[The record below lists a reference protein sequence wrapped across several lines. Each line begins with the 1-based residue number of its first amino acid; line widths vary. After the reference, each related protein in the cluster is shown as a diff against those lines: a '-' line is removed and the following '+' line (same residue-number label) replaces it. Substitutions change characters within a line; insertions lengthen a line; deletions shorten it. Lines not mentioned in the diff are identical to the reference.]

1 MLRGQRLDGRPPHRR
16 DVGLV
21 FQTYA
26 LFPHLTVFDN
36 IAFGLRLRKVSKAE
50 IERRVGQMLE
60 LVDLPNL
67 AARYPAQLSGGQ
79 QQRVAIARSLVL
91 EPSLLLFDEP
101 LSNLDLKLR
110 IQMRYELR
118 DLQKRLGK
126 TAVYVTH
133 DQTEAL
139 ALSDRIAVLS
149 QGRIEQIGTPSEI
162 YEWPASAFVADFI
175 GSSNLLKACAAPARA
190 RRGETASARVDQE
203 QQGDARH
210 RPGRRDRPGHRS
222 RGHPR
227 PAAVGRTMERGRHF
241 PYWAVFVGPYGAYLL
256 VFLVLPFLNVALLS
270 VYLHSPTKI
279 AIAEFTATNYAKLWE
294 VYYATL
300 FLRTL
305 RLALVVTVV
314 CAVLGY
320 PVAYFLARS
329 TSRIMTLGLFL
340 LIMPLLV
347 STVIRVFGWLVILGS
362 EGLVNQ
368 GLRLLGAR
376 ESVRLLY
383 TEGAVIV
390 GLVQQTM
397 PFMVL
402 PIMAAIER
410 ISPSLEEAA
419 RNLGANW
426 GQMFVRTI
434 LPLSMPGLVS
444 GSLLVFSVSM
454 SAFVTP
460 ALMGGRRERMVGQQ
474 IYEEVLTA
482 YNWPGAASLTIVL
495 AVLMLAL
502 VCLALWAAGRRARLE
517 IAAR

>member
-1 MLRGQRLDGRPPHRR
+1 MKRGPH
-16 DVGLV
+16 
-21 FQTYA
+21 
-26 LFPHLTVFDN
+26 
-36 IAFGLRLRKVSKAE
+36 
-50 IERRVGQMLE
+50 
-60 LVDLPNL
+60 
-67 AARYPAQLSGGQ
+67 
-79 QQRVAIARSLVL
+79 
-91 EPSLLLFDEP
+91 
-101 LSNLDLKLR
+101 
-110 IQMRYELR
+110 
-118 DLQKRLGK
+118 
-126 TAVYVTH
+126 
-133 DQTEAL
+133 
-139 ALSDRIAVLS
+139 
-149 QGRIEQIGTPSEI
+149 
-162 YEWPASAFVADFI
+162 
-175 GSSNLLKACAAPARA
+175 
-190 RRGETASARVDQE
+190 
-203 QQGDARH
+203 
-210 RPGRRDRPGHRS
+210 S
-222 RGHPR
+222 R
-227 PAAVGRTMERGRHF
+227 
-241 PYWAVFVGPYGAYLL
+241 YWALFVGPYGAYLL
-256 VFLVLPFLNVALLS
+256 VFLVLPFVNVALLS

-279 AIAEFTATNYAKLWE
+279 AVEEFTATNYAKLWE

-305 RLALVVTVV
+305 RLSLVVTVV

-329 TSRIMTLGLFL
+329 TSRIMALGLFL

-347 STVIRVFGWLVILGS
+347 STVIRVFGWVVILGS

-376 ESVRLLY
+376 EGMRLLH
-383 TEGAVIV
+383 TEGAVII
-390 GLVQQTM
+390 GLTQQTM

-419 RNLGANW
+419 RNLGATW

-460 ALMGGRRERMVGQQ
+460 SLMGGRRERMVGQQ

-495 AVLMLAL
+495 SVLMLGL
-502 VCLALWAAGRRARLE
+502 VSLALWATGRRARLE
-517 IAAR
+517 ISR

>member
-1 MLRGQRLDGRPPHRR
+1 MQRGPH
-16 DVGLV
+16 
-21 FQTYA
+21 
-26 LFPHLTVFDN
+26 
-36 IAFGLRLRKVSKAE
+36 
-50 IERRVGQMLE
+50 
-60 LVDLPNL
+60 
-67 AARYPAQLSGGQ
+67 
-79 QQRVAIARSLVL
+79 
-91 EPSLLLFDEP
+91 
-101 LSNLDLKLR
+101 
-110 IQMRYELR
+110 
-118 DLQKRLGK
+118 
-126 TAVYVTH
+126 
-133 DQTEAL
+133 
-139 ALSDRIAVLS
+139 
-149 QGRIEQIGTPSEI
+149 
-162 YEWPASAFVADFI
+162 
-175 GSSNLLKACAAPARA
+175 
-190 RRGETASARVDQE
+190 
-203 QQGDARH
+203 
-210 RPGRRDRPGHRS
+210 S
-222 RGHPR
+222 R
-227 PAAVGRTMERGRHF
+227 
-241 PYWAVFVGPYGAYLL
+241 YWALFVGPYGAYLL
-256 VFLVLPFLNVALLS
+256 VFLVLPFVNVALLS

-279 AIAEFTATNYAKLWE
+279 AVEEFTATNYAKLWE

-305 RLALVVTVV
+305 RLSLVVTVV

-376 ESVRLLY
+376 EGVRLLH
-383 TEGAVIV
+383 TEGAVII
-390 GLVQQTM
+390 GLAQQTM

-419 RNLGANW
+419 RNLGATW

-460 ALMGGRRERMVGQQ
+460 SLMGGRRERMVGQQ

-482 YNWPGAASLTIVL
+482 YDWPGAASLTIVL
-495 AVLMLAL
+495 SVLMLAL
-502 VCLALWAAGRRARLE
+502 VSLALWATGRRARLE
-517 IAAR
+517 MARR

>member
-1 MLRGQRLDGRPPHRR
+1 
-16 DVGLV
+16 
-21 FQTYA
+21 
-26 LFPHLTVFDN
+26 
-36 IAFGLRLRKVSKAE
+36 
-50 IERRVGQMLE
+50 
-60 LVDLPNL
+60 
-67 AARYPAQLSGGQ
+67 
-79 QQRVAIARSLVL
+79 
-91 EPSLLLFDEP
+91 
-101 LSNLDLKLR
+101 
-110 IQMRYELR
+110 
-118 DLQKRLGK
+118 
-126 TAVYVTH
+126 
-133 DQTEAL
+133 
-139 ALSDRIAVLS
+139 
-149 QGRIEQIGTPSEI
+149 
-162 YEWPASAFVADFI
+162 
-175 GSSNLLKACAAPARA
+175 
-190 RRGETASARVDQE
+190 
-203 QQGDARH
+203 
-210 RPGRRDRPGHRS
+210 
-222 RGHPR
+222 
-227 PAAVGRTMERGRHF
+227 MERGPHSR
-241 PYWAVFVGPYGAYLL
+241 YWALFVGPYGAYLL
-256 VFLVLPFLNVALLS
+256 VFLVLPFVNVALLS

-279 AIAEFTATNYAKLWE
+279 AVEEFTATNYAKLWE

-305 RLALVVTVV
+305 RLSLVVTVV

-329 TSRIMTLGLFL
+329 TSRMMTLGLFL

-376 ESVRLLY
+376 ESVRLLH
-383 TEGAVIV
+383 TEGAVII
-390 GLVQQTM
+390 GLAQQTM

-434 LPLSMPGLVS
+434 LPLSMPGLLS

-495 AVLMLAL
+495 SVLMVGL
-502 VCLALWAAGRRARLE
+502 VCLALWATGRRARLE
-517 IAAR
+517 ISR

>member
-1 MLRGQRLDGRPPHRR
+1 MG
-16 DVGLV
+16 
-21 FQTYA
+21 
-26 LFPHLTVFDN
+26 
-36 IAFGLRLRKVSKAE
+36 
-50 IERRVGQMLE
+50 
-60 LVDLPNL
+60 
-67 AARYPAQLSGGQ
+67 
-79 QQRVAIARSLVL
+79 
-91 EPSLLLFDEP
+91 
-101 LSNLDLKLR
+101 
-110 IQMRYELR
+110 
-118 DLQKRLGK
+118 
-126 TAVYVTH
+126 
-133 DQTEAL
+133 
-139 ALSDRIAVLS
+139 
-149 QGRIEQIGTPSEI
+149 
-162 YEWPASAFVADFI
+162 
-175 GSSNLLKACAAPARA
+175 
-190 RRGETASARVDQE
+190 
-203 QQGDARH
+203 
-210 RPGRRDRPGHRS
+210 
-222 RGHPR
+222 
-227 PAAVGRTMERGRHF
+227 RGRHS
-241 PYWAVFVGPYGAYLL
+241 PYWALFVGPYGVYLL
-256 VFLVLPFLNVALLS
+256 VFLVLPFVNVALLS

-279 AIAEFTATNYAKLWE
+279 AIAEFTGTNYAKLWE

-305 RLALVVTVV
+305 RLSLVVTLV

-368 GLRLLGAR
+368 GLRLLGAQ

-383 TEGAVIV
+383 TEGAVIL
-390 GLVQQTM
+390 GLAQQTM

-419 RNLGANW
+419 QNLGASW
-426 GQMFVRTI
+426 GQMFARTI

-460 ALMGGRRERMVGQQ
+460 ALMGGRRVRMVGQQ

-482 YNWPGAASLTIVL
+482 YDWPGAASLTIVL
-495 AVLMLAL
+495 SVLMLAF
-502 VCLALWAAGRRARLE
+502 VCLALWATGRKARLE
-517 IAAR
+517 MAR

>member
-1 MLRGQRLDGRPPHRR
+1 
-16 DVGLV
+16 
-21 FQTYA
+21 
-26 LFPHLTVFDN
+26 
-36 IAFGLRLRKVSKAE
+36 
-50 IERRVGQMLE
+50 
-60 LVDLPNL
+60 
-67 AARYPAQLSGGQ
+67 
-79 QQRVAIARSLVL
+79 
-91 EPSLLLFDEP
+91 
-101 LSNLDLKLR
+101 
-110 IQMRYELR
+110 
-118 DLQKRLGK
+118 
-126 TAVYVTH
+126 
-133 DQTEAL
+133 
-139 ALSDRIAVLS
+139 
-149 QGRIEQIGTPSEI
+149 
-162 YEWPASAFVADFI
+162 
-175 GSSNLLKACAAPARA
+175 
-190 RRGETASARVDQE
+190 
-203 QQGDARH
+203 
-210 RPGRRDRPGHRS
+210 
-222 RGHPR
+222 
-227 PAAVGRTMERGRHF
+227 MERGPHSR
-241 PYWAVFVGPYGAYLL
+241 YWALFVGPYTAYLL
-256 VFLVLPFLNVALLS
+256 VFLVLPFVNVALLS

-279 AIAEFTATNYAKLWE
+279 AVEEFTATNYAKLWE

-305 RLALVVTVV
+305 RLSLVVTVV

-329 TSRIMTLGLFL
+329 TSRMMTLGLFL

-376 ESVRLLY
+376 ESVRLLH
-383 TEGAVIV
+383 TEGAVII
-390 GLVQQTM
+390 GLAQQTM

-434 LPLSMPGLVS
+434 LPLSMPGLLS

-495 AVLMLAL
+495 SVLMVGL
-502 VCLALWAAGRRARLE
+502 VCLALWATGRRARLE
-517 IAAR
+517 ISR

>member
-1 MLRGQRLDGRPPHRR
+1 MKRGPH
-16 DVGLV
+16 
-21 FQTYA
+21 
-26 LFPHLTVFDN
+26 
-36 IAFGLRLRKVSKAE
+36 
-50 IERRVGQMLE
+50 
-60 LVDLPNL
+60 
-67 AARYPAQLSGGQ
+67 
-79 QQRVAIARSLVL
+79 
-91 EPSLLLFDEP
+91 
-101 LSNLDLKLR
+101 
-110 IQMRYELR
+110 
-118 DLQKRLGK
+118 
-126 TAVYVTH
+126 
-133 DQTEAL
+133 
-139 ALSDRIAVLS
+139 
-149 QGRIEQIGTPSEI
+149 
-162 YEWPASAFVADFI
+162 
-175 GSSNLLKACAAPARA
+175 
-190 RRGETASARVDQE
+190 
-203 QQGDARH
+203 
-210 RPGRRDRPGHRS
+210 S
-222 RGHPR
+222 R
-227 PAAVGRTMERGRHF
+227 
-241 PYWAVFVGPYGAYLL
+241 YWALFVGPYGAYLL
-256 VFLVLPFLNVALLS
+256 VFLVLPFVNVALLS

-279 AIAEFTATNYAKLWE
+279 AVEEFTATNYAKLWE

-305 RLALVVTVV
+305 RLSLIVTVV

-329 TSRIMTLGLFL
+329 SPRIMTLGLFL

-376 ESVRLLY
+376 EGVRLLH
-383 TEGAVIV
+383 TEGAVII

-402 PIMAAIER
+402 PIMTAIER

-419 RNLGANW
+419 RNLGATW

-495 AVLMLAL
+495 SVFMLG
-502 VCLALWAAGRRARLE
+502 VVGLALWATRRRARLE
-517 IAAR
+517 ILR

>member
-1 MLRGQRLDGRPPHRR
+1 MTR
-16 DVGLV
+16 
-21 FQTYA
+21 A
-26 LFPHLTVFDN
+26 
-36 IAFGLRLRKVSKAE
+36 S
-50 IERRVGQMLE
+50 
-60 LVDLPNL
+60 
-67 AARYPAQLSGGQ
+67 
-79 QQRVAIARSLVL
+79 RS
-91 EPSLLLFDEP
+91 
-101 LSNLDLKLR
+101 
-110 IQMRYELR
+110 
-118 DLQKRLGK
+118 
-126 TAVYVTH
+126 
-133 DQTEAL
+133 
-139 ALSDRIAVLS
+139 
-149 QGRIEQIGTPSEI
+149 
-162 YEWPASAFVADFI
+162 
-175 GSSNLLKACAAPARA
+175 
-190 RRGETASARVDQE
+190 
-203 QQGDARH
+203 
-210 RPGRRDRPGHRS
+210 
-222 RGHPR
+222 
-227 PAAVGRTMERGRHF
+227 

-279 AIAEFTATNYAKLWE
+279 AVAEFTAINYAKLWD

-305 RLALVVTVV
+305 RLSLVVTVV

-376 ESVRLLY
+376 ESVRLLH
-383 TEGAVIV
+383 TEGAVV
-390 GLVQQTM
+390 LGLAQQTL

-495 AVLMLAL
+495 SALMLGL
-502 VCLALWAAGRRARLE
+502 VGLALWATGRRARLE
-517 IAAR
+517 VSR

>member
-1 MLRGQRLDGRPPHRR
+1 
-16 DVGLV
+16 
-21 FQTYA
+21 
-26 LFPHLTVFDN
+26 
-36 IAFGLRLRKVSKAE
+36 
-50 IERRVGQMLE
+50 
-60 LVDLPNL
+60 
-67 AARYPAQLSGGQ
+67 
-79 QQRVAIARSLVL
+79 
-91 EPSLLLFDEP
+91 
-101 LSNLDLKLR
+101 
-110 IQMRYELR
+110 
-118 DLQKRLGK
+118 
-126 TAVYVTH
+126 
-133 DQTEAL
+133 
-139 ALSDRIAVLS
+139 
-149 QGRIEQIGTPSEI
+149 
-162 YEWPASAFVADFI
+162 
-175 GSSNLLKACAAPARA
+175 
-190 RRGETASARVDQE
+190 
-203 QQGDARH
+203 
-210 RPGRRDRPGHRS
+210 
-222 RGHPR
+222 
-227 PAAVGRTMERGRHF
+227 MERGPHSR
-241 PYWAVFVGPYGAYLL
+241 YWALFVGPYAAYLL
-256 VFLVLPFLNVALLS
+256 VFLVLPFVNVALLS

-279 AIAEFTATNYAKLWE
+279 AVEEFTATNYAKLWE

-305 RLALVVTVV
+305 RLSLVVTVV

-329 TSRIMTLGLFL
+329 TSRMMTLGLFL

-376 ESVRLLY
+376 ESVRLLH
-383 TEGAVIV
+383 TEGAVII
-390 GLVQQTM
+390 GLAQQTM

-434 LPLSMPGLVS
+434 LPLSMPGLLS

-495 AVLMLAL
+495 SVLMVGL
-502 VCLALWAAGRRARLE
+502 VCLALWATGRRARLE
-517 IAAR
+517 ISR

>member
-1 MLRGQRLDGRPPHRR
+1 MQRGPH
-16 DVGLV
+16 
-21 FQTYA
+21 
-26 LFPHLTVFDN
+26 
-36 IAFGLRLRKVSKAE
+36 
-50 IERRVGQMLE
+50 
-60 LVDLPNL
+60 
-67 AARYPAQLSGGQ
+67 
-79 QQRVAIARSLVL
+79 
-91 EPSLLLFDEP
+91 
-101 LSNLDLKLR
+101 
-110 IQMRYELR
+110 
-118 DLQKRLGK
+118 
-126 TAVYVTH
+126 
-133 DQTEAL
+133 
-139 ALSDRIAVLS
+139 
-149 QGRIEQIGTPSEI
+149 
-162 YEWPASAFVADFI
+162 
-175 GSSNLLKACAAPARA
+175 
-190 RRGETASARVDQE
+190 
-203 QQGDARH
+203 
-210 RPGRRDRPGHRS
+210 S
-222 RGHPR
+222 R
-227 PAAVGRTMERGRHF
+227 
-241 PYWAVFVGPYGAYLL
+241 YWALFVGPYGAYLL
-256 VFLVLPFLNVALLS
+256 VFLVLPFVNVALLS

-279 AIAEFTATNYAKLWE
+279 AVEEFTATNYAKLWE

-305 RLALVVTVV
+305 RLSLVVTVV

-376 ESVRLLY
+376 EGVRLLH
-383 TEGAVIV
+383 TEGAVII
-390 GLVQQTM
+390 GLAQQTM

-419 RNLGANW
+419 RNLGATW

-482 YNWPGAASLTIVL
+482 YNWPGAASLTIVFS
-495 AVLMLAL
+495 VSMLGL
-502 VCLALWAAGRRARLE
+502 VCLALWATGRRTRLE
-517 IAAR
+517 ISR

>member
-1 MLRGQRLDGRPPHRR
+1 M
-16 DVGLV
+16 
-21 FQTYA
+21 
-26 LFPHLTVFDN
+26 
-36 IAFGLRLRKVSKAE
+36 
-50 IERRVGQMLE
+50 
-60 LVDLPNL
+60 
-67 AARYPAQLSGGQ
+67 
-79 QQRVAIARSLVL
+79 
-91 EPSLLLFDEP
+91 
-101 LSNLDLKLR
+101 
-110 IQMRYELR
+110 
-118 DLQKRLGK
+118 
-126 TAVYVTH
+126 
-133 DQTEAL
+133 
-139 ALSDRIAVLS
+139 
-149 QGRIEQIGTPSEI
+149 
-162 YEWPASAFVADFI
+162 
-175 GSSNLLKACAAPARA
+175 
-190 RRGETASARVDQE
+190 
-203 QQGDARH
+203 
-210 RPGRRDRPGHRS
+210 
-222 RGHPR
+222 
-227 PAAVGRTMERGRHF
+227 
-241 PYWAVFVGPYGAYLL
+241 FVGPYGLYLL
-256 VFLVLPFLNVALLS
+256 VFLVLPFVNVALLS

-279 AIAEFTATNYAKLWE
+279 AVAEFTATNYAKLWE

-305 RLALVVTVV
+305 RLSLVVTVM

-329 TSRIMTLGLFL
+329 TSRIMTLGLFMSSLTL
-340 LIMPLLV
+340 LE
-347 STVIRVFGWLVILGS
+347 STLIRVFGWLVILGS

-383 TEGAVIV
+383 TEGAVII
-390 GLVQQTM
+390 GLAQQTM

-434 LPLSMPGLVS
+434 LPLSRPGLVS

-495 AVLMLAL
+495 SVLMLGL
-502 VCLALWAAGRRARLE
+502 VCLALWATGRRARLE
-517 IAAR
+517 ISR